1 MPSMILGVNFLSLSM
16 IQVERYTCLLGEP
29 ESEGTDSQL
38 HLGWLVL
45 QPPHDQNGD
54 NGENLQ

>member
-1 MPSMILGVNFLSLSM
+1 MILGVNFLSLSM